1 MTAVQLS
8 NVSAGKLTSN
18 IVMQFVQTAE
28 GNIYSVKV

>member
-8 NVSAGKLTSN
+8 NASAGKLTSD

-28 GNIYSVKV
+28 GNIYSMKV

>member
-8 NVSAGKLTSN
+8 NVSAGKLTGN

-28 GNIYSVKV
+28 GNIYSMKV